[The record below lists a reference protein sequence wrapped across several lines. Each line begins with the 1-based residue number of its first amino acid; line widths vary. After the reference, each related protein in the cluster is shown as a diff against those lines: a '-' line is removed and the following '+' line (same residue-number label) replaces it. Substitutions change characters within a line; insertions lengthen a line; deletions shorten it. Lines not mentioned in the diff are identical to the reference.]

1 MPTANLPQY
10 RSHKT
15 VHAVKIK
22 EIKKGDLRNRCILVP
37 DEPGVANIEVDNIFV
52 RMKNMVAGWYYVV
65 DEKGYASA
73 MSPEAFE
80 GDYSLATFS

>member
-1 MPTANLPQY
+1 MPAANLPQY
-10 RSHKT
+10 RSHKI
-15 VHAVKIK
+15 VHAVRIK
-22 EIKKGDLRNRCILVP
+22 EIKKADTKNRSILVP
-37 DEPGVANIEVDNIFV
+37 DAPGIIDIEVDNIFV

-80 GDYSLATFS
+80 ADYSLATYS